1 MPEGPEIKLATDFLN
16 RYLENKKILK
26 FEILDGKYLKKK
38 PLENFELIEQDITIE
53 KVLCKGKFIYF
64 RVLDS
69 DVTIWN
75 TFGLTG
81 NWSLRKNKY
90 AKFKVTNEDNKTIYY
105 NDKLGYGTLKIVTSS
120 KELEKKLNSLGL
132 DILNH
137 KIKSSDYLQKIRNKT
152 KKNDKEIGLLL
163 MDQKLTAGCGNY
175 IRADVLYLS
184 KINPFKMSK
193 DLSDEE
199 IKLIWN
205 NLQKVAFFNYNE
217 KEGIKNNIFELNE
230 LLEIA
235 QAHIY
240 NRENDAF
247 NNEIEKK
254 KLKDRTVHWCP
265 NIQI

>member
-16 RYLENKKILK
+16 KYLENKSITK
-26 FEILDGKYLKKK
+26 FEILDGKYLKK

-64 RVLDS
+64 KLLNS

-81 NWSLRKNKY
+81 NWSLIKNKY
-90 AKFKVTNEDNKTIYY
+90 AKIKVTNEDNKILYY
-105 NDKLGYGTLKIVTSS
+105 NDKLNFGTLKISTSGS
-120 KELEKKLNSLGL
+120 DLKKKLNSLGL
-132 DILNH
+132 DILDHN
-137 KIKSSDYLQKIRNKT
+137 INSSDYLKKIRNKT

-184 KINPFKMSK
+184 KVNPFKMSR
-193 DLSDEE
+193 DLSDKDIE
-199 IKLIWN
+199 LIWN
-205 NLQKVAFFNYNE
+205 NLQKVAFFNYDE
-217 KEGIKNNIFELNE
+217 KEGIKNKVFEFNE

-240 NRENDAF
+240 NRECDAY
-247 NNEIEKK
+247 NNEIQKK